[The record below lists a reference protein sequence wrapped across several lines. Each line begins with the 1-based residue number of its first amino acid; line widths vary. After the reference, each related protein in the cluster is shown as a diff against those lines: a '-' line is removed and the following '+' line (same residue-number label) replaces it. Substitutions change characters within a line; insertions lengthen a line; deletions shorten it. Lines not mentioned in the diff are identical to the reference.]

1 MIEKLNH
8 VAIVVPDLSKAKSI
22 YEDVLGAKVSDVKPL
37 AEHGVSTLFVDLG
50 STKIELLHPLG
61 DGSPISTFL
70 EKNPNGSIHH
80 LCFEVRSIQEAVKSL
95 TEKGLRILGDGVPKI
110 GAHGKLVVFL
120 HPKDFLGTLIELE
133 EI

>member
-1 MIEKLNH
+1 MIEKVNH
-8 VAIVVPDLSKAKSI
+8 VAIVVPDLMRAKSV
-22 YEDVLGAKVSDVKPL
+22 YEGALGARVSAVKALP
-37 AEHGVSTLFVDLG
+37 EHGVSTMFVDLG

-70 EKNPNGSIHH
+70 EQHPNGSIHH
-80 LCFEVRSIQEAVKSL
+80 ICYEVQDIKEAVNHLK
-95 TEKGLRILGDGVPKI
+95 EKGLRILGDGIPKI

-133 EI
+133 EV

>member
-80 LCFEVRSIQEAVKSL
+80 LCFEVRSIQEAVKCL

-110 GAHGKLVVFL
+110 GAHGNMVVFL

>member
-8 VAIVVPDLSKAKSI
+8 VAIVVPDLRKAKSI
-22 YEDVLGAKVSDVKPL
+22 YEGALGAKVSDINPL
-37 AEHGVSTLFVDLG
+37 PEHGVSTIFVDLG

-61 DGSPISTFL
+61 DGSPISKFL
-70 EKNPNGSIHH
+70 EQNPNGSIHH
-80 LCFEVRSIQEAVKSL
+80 LCFEVQSIKEAVKFL
-95 TEKGLRILGDGVPKI
+95 TEKGLRILGDGIPKI

>member
-80 LCFEVRSIQEAVKSL
+80 LCFEVRSIQEAIKCL

-110 GAHGKLVVFL
+110 GAHGKMVVFL

>member
-8 VAIVVPDLSKAKSI
+8 VAIVVPDLCKAKLV
-22 YEDVLGAKVSDVKPL
+22 YEGALGAKVSGVKSLP
-37 AEHGVSTLFVDLG
+37 EHGVSILFVDLG
-50 STKIELLHPLG
+50 NTKIELMHPLG

-80 LCFEVRSIQEAVKSL
+80 LCFEVHSIDEALEFL
-95 TEKGLRILGDGVPKI
+95 TKKGLRVLGDGIPKI
-110 GAHGKLVVFL
+110 GAHGKPVVFL
-120 HPKDFLGTLIELE
+120 HPRDFLGTLIELE

>member
-1 MIEKLNH
+1 MSR
-8 VAIVVPDLSKAKSI
+8 AI
-22 YEDVLGAKVSDVKPL
+22 KPL
-37 AEHGVSTLFVDLG
+37 LEHGVSTMFVDLG
-50 STKIELLHPLG
+50 STRIELLHPLG

-70 EKNPNGSIHH
+70 EQNPNGSIPH
-80 LCFEVRSIQEAVKSL
+80 LCFEVRSIKEAVKCL
-95 TEKGLRILGDGVPKI
+95 TAKGLRILGDGIPKI

>member
-8 VAIVVPDLSKAKSI
+8 VAIVVPDLNKAKSI
-22 YEDVLGAKVSDVKPL
+22 YEDVLGVKVSDVKPL

-80 LCFEVRSIQEAVKSL
+80 LCFEVRSIQEAVKCL

-110 GAHGKLVVFL
+110 GAHGKMVVFL

>member
-22 YEDVLGAKVSDVKPL
+22 YEGALGAEVSDIKPL
-37 AEHGVSTLFVDLG
+37 PEHGVSTMFVDFG

-61 DGSPISTFL
+61 DGSPISSFL
-70 EKNPNGSIHH
+70 EQNPNGSIHH
-80 LCFEVRSIQEAVKSL
+80 LCFEVQSIKEAVKCL
-95 TEKGLRILGDGVPKI
+95 TENGLRILGDGIPKI

>member
-1 MIEKLNH
+1 MKIGKNNFCSRYGCPPGPYLP
-8 VAIVVPDLSKAKSI
+8 I
-22 YEDVLGAKVSDVKPL
+22 
-37 AEHGVSTLFVDLG
+37 FVDLG

-61 DGSPISTFL
+61 DGSPISSFL
-70 EKNPNGSIHH
+70 EQNPNGSIHH
-80 LCFEVRSIQEAVKSL
+80 LCFEVQSIKEAVKCL
-95 TEKGLRILGDGVPKI
+95 TENGLRILGDGIPKI